1 MKKTAIAVATLLAS
15 LGLLQLLSGAGA
27 GAATTPTRT
36 VTDLTFTEGFCSDA
50 GAHCKMIG
58 KDPTAYG
65 ARLVFKIPLTVDA
78 TKIGYEEGECV
89 YLTKKSQSDFCMYD
103 LHLADGTIA
112 VQGTLPYAEKKSG
125 VIPVTGGTGAY
136 LGAYG
141 TLTFPGGSFDYQLH
155 VVTP

>member
-27 GAATTPTRT
+27 GAATTPTRA
-36 VTDLTFTEGFCSDA
+36 VTDLTFTEGFCSDP

-58 KDPTAYG
+58 KDSTAYG
-65 ARLVFKIPLTVDA
+65 TQLIFKIPLSVGT

-89 YLTKKSQSDFCMYD
+89 NLTKKSRSNFCTYD

-112 VQGTLPYAEKKSG
+112 VQGTLPYTGDKSG
-125 VIPVTGGTGAY
+125 TIPVTGGTGAL